1 MPVRRFLPV
10 ALGAFLTAC
19 SSTTLVEVP
28 PSPTPEPTPV
38 LELGD
43 FDPEGDFEVF
53 DPCTEIPPEV
63 LAGAGLGEPVREPS
77 YDRGLSASCSFFSED
92 QRLRGF
98 FSLTGDRVPVERI
111 IERGFMVAP
120 DADSRIPA
128 VYLHHMGAGVPDE
141 CSAAVHTNRG
151 RFVVQ
156 YTETLTTQSRE
167 ELCVLAIDKLENLFD
182 HLGENNGVVHRP

>member
-1 MPVRRFLPV
+1 MPVRRLLPV
-10 ALGAFLTAC
+10 ALGALLTAC
-19 SSTTLVEVP
+19 SPTTLNDAP
-28 PSPTPEPTPV
+28 PAPTPEPAPV

-43 FDPEGDFEVF
+43 FDPAGDFAVF

-63 LAGAGLGEPVREPS
+63 LAGAGLGERVREPS
-77 YDRGLSASCSFFSED
+77 YDGGLSARCSYFSSAHGG
-92 QRLRGF
+92 RAF
-98 FSLTGDRVPVERI
+98 YTLTGDRVPVERI

-120 DADSRIPA
+120 DADTQIPG

-156 YTETLTTQSRE
+156 YTETLTTQSRD
-167 ELCVLAIDKLENLFD
+167 ELCVLAIDKLENLFAY
-182 HLGENNGVVHRP
+182 LGENNGVVHRS

>member
-28 PSPTPEPTPV
+28 PSPTPEPIPV

-43 FDPEGDFEVF
+43 FDPAGGFEVF

-77 YDRGLSASCSFFSED
+77 YDRGLSARCSYFSAD
-92 QRLRGF
+92 FGGRGF
-98 FSLTGDRVPVERI
+98 YTLTGDRVPAERI

-120 DADSRIPA
+120 DADSRITG
-128 VYLHHMGAGVPDE
+128 VYLHHMGSGVPDE